1 MRAMIYRLPQAG
13 LLGFL
18 LSAMLA
24 CQPASKE
31 SELMSSPVSLPAD
44 WTCQFPTTV
53 PKPDASQAAF
63 DTYSWGMFV
72 ALNWPAA
79 KDQRGQPDCKK
90 SIGAPGPVVWQTYKD
105 VDEIFLSDAENPGPW
120 NSSLD
125 SETLTNINVAA
136 LKNTSVVNS
145 VDQAVGGW
153 LIDQSGNPT
162 YYEISANEI
171 SYNYIVDNQFY
182 NADIVSKAD
191 DIAFPAYATEIKAS
205 WRILDSD
212 NDRYLTMQANVAQ
225 FDSQGKPTGT
235 TKQVTLGLVGLH
247 IITKASGYP
256 QWIWSTFEQ
265 VDNVPPKE
273 KVDGKWVNKP
283 ESGVTYSYYD
293 SSAPADSVNQSPCDW
308 QRQGGNLVCV
318 PKAGYTFTTP
328 NPLDRVTP
336 ITDAT
341 ANVNKLASKGLKD
354 TVFQYY
360 QLITTQ
366 RPLMPD
372 NPSNP
377 LGQPTPA
384 ISANTTM
391 ESYIQSN
398 SSCMN
403 CHSMATPVDS
413 AFKSDFSYLFK
424 FAQAPAS
431 TNKPPASTNTTAASG
446 NKNN

>member
-1 MRAMIYRLPQAG
+1 MRAMIYRLQILGLTG
-13 LLGFL
+13 LL
-18 LSAMLA
+18 LA
-24 CQPASKE
+24 CQPV
-31 SELMSSPVSLPAD
+31 SEEAGLVSSPVSLPAD
-44 WTCQFPTTV
+44 WSCQFPTAA
-53 PKPDASQAAF
+53 PKPDASQTAF

-79 KDQRGQPDCKK
+79 KDQRGQPDCLK
-90 SIGAPGPVVWQTYKD
+90 SIGASGPVVWQTYKD
-105 VDEIFLSDAENPGPW
+105 VDEIFLPNAKNPGSW

-136 LKNTSVVNS
+136 LKNTSIVNA

-153 LIDQSGNPT
+153 LIDQSGSPT

-182 NADIVSKAD
+182 NADIVSKAN
-191 DIAFPAYATEIKAS
+191 DIAFPVNATEIKAS
-205 WRILDSD
+205 WRILDSQD
-212 NDRYLTMQANVAQ
+212 QSRYLTMLANVAQ
-225 FDSQGKPTGT
+225 FDAQGKPNGT

-247 IITKASGYP
+247 IITKASDYP

-283 ESGVTYSYYD
+283 ESGVTYSYYN

-308 QRQGGNLVCV
+308 QRQGDNLVCV
-318 PKAGYTFTTP
+318 PKPGYTFTTP

-336 ITDAT
+336 IADTT
-341 ANVNKLASKGLKD
+341 ADVNKLASEGLKD
-354 TVFQYY
+354 TVFKYY

-403 CHSMATPVDS
+403 CHSMATPIGSV
-413 AFKSDFSYLFK
+413 FKSDFSYLFK
-424 FAQAPAS
+424 FAQPPAG
-431 TNKPPASTNTTAASG
+431 TNKPPASTNTTSASD
-446 NKNN
+446 NKTNN